1 MLDLRSV
8 FVSGQWEEYQS
19 YRIELETQR
28 LYPHRE
34 AAEPTFSMAS

>member
-1 MLDLRSV
+1 
-8 FVSGQWEEYQS
+8 VSGQWEQYQS

-28 LYPHRE
+28 LYPNRE